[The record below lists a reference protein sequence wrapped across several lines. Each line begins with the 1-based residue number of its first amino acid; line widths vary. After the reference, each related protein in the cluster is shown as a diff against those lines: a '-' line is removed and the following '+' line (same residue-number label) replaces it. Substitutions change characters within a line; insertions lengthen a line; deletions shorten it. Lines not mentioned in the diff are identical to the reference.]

1 MQNLPYRYAR
11 RVVVFVVGSCMVLVG
26 IAMIVLPGPAFI
38 VIPAGLGVL
47 ALEFAWARL
56 WLKKLKAAS
65 KHVIGSVTGSLA
77 SKKEASKNT
86 SGKDP
91 E

>member
-1 MQNLPYRYAR
+1 MKRRLSNLPYRYAR
-11 RVVVFVVGSCMVLVG
+11 RIVIAIVGGCMVLVG

-38 VIPAGLGVL
+38 IIPAGLGLL

-65 KHVIGSVTGSLA
+65 KQVMDRMTNSSSS
-77 SKKEASKNT
+77 SK
-86 SGKDP
+86 P
-91 E
+91 EEPQ

>member
-1 MQNLPYRYAR
+1 MRKRLSNLPYRYAR
-11 RVVVFVVGSCMVLVG
+11 RVVIAIVGGCMVLVG

-56 WLKKLKAAS
+56 WLKKIRAAG
-65 KHVIGSVTGSLA
+65 KNVMNSVTQ
-77 SKKEASKNT
+77 SKK
-86 SGKDP
+86 P
-91 E
+91 

>member
-1 MQNLPYRYAR
+1 MRVRRPLSNLPYRYAR
-11 RVVVFVVGSCMVLVG
+11 RIVISIVGGCMVLVG

-65 KHVIGSVTGSLA
+65 KQVMNSIANSNSSEPKA
-77 SKKEASKNT
+77 PK
-86 SGKDP
+86 
-91 E
+91 

>member
-1 MQNLPYRYAR
+1 
-11 RVVVFVVGSCMVLVG
+11 MVLVG

-65 KHVIGSVTGSLA
+65 KQVISGVTNSL
-77 SKKEASKNT
+77 SNKKDEPKNDT
-86 SGKDP
+86 RKNP

>member
-1 MQNLPYRYAR
+1 MRKQLRSLPYRYAR
-11 RVVVFVVGSCMVLVG
+11 RIVISVVGGCMVLVG

-56 WLKKLKAAS
+56 WLKKLKVAGKRVVS
-65 KHVIGSVTGSLA
+65 SVTHSNK
-77 SKKEASKNT
+77 S
-86 SGKDP
+86 
-91 E
+91 

>member
-1 MQNLPYRYAR
+1 MRKRLSNLPYRYAR
-11 RVVVFVVGSCMVLVG
+11 RVVIAIVGGCMVLVG

-56 WLKKLKAAS
+56 WLKKIKAAG
-65 KHVIGSVTGSLA
+65 KNVMNSVTQ
-77 SKKEASKNT
+77 SKK
-86 SGKDP
+86 P
-91 E
+91 

>member
-1 MQNLPYRYAR
+1 MKRRLSNLPYRYAR
-11 RVVVFVVGSCMVLVG
+11 RIVIAIVGGCMVLVG

-38 VIPAGLGVL
+38 VIPAGLGLL

-65 KHVIGSVTGSLA
+65 KQVMNRMTNSSSS
-77 SKKEASKNT
+77 SKPKEPK
-86 SGKDP
+86 
-91 E
+91 

>member
-1 MQNLPYRYAR
+1 MRKRLNNLPYRYAR
-11 RVVVFVVGSCMVLVG
+11 RIVISIVGGCMVLVG

-56 WLKKLKAAS
+56 WLKRIKIAGKN
-65 KHVIGSVTGSLA
+65 VMNSVTQ
-77 SKKEASKNT
+77 SKR
-86 SGKDP
+86 P
-91 E
+91 